1 MVLMATVTAAP
12 PDPNPKTPRMRCPPG
27 AIDGHIHLFGPQALF
42 PFAPGS
48 KYVSEDRLPE
58 TQIALQD
65 KLGIAHA
72 VLVSGGGYGTDTRH
86 LEHVLEQHGDRFIG
100 VALLPE
106 DVTAEH
112 MRRLDRL
119 GVRAVRFVNRGHGGQ
134 LPPLSPKTAARAA
147 DLGWHVQYYP
157 YRTELV
163 EAAESLLALPSDVVL
178 DHFGHIPA
186 EGGTDQPA
194 FQALLRM
201 LDTGRVWV
209 KLSGPMRIT
218 GEEPPYPSV
227 APLARALVA
236 HRSDRLLWGSDWP
249 HVNMNDRIMP
259 NDGDLLD
266 LLFDWAPDAAVRDR
280 ILAENPAELFRL
292 SNGG

>member
-1 MVLMATVTAAP
+1 MAPVFAAP
-12 PDPNPKTPRMRCPPG
+12 PDPNPKTPRLCCPPG
-27 AIDGHIHLFGPQALF
+27 AVDCHIHLFGPQAQF

-58 TQIALQD
+58 TQIAMQD
-65 KLGIAHA
+65 KLGIARA

-86 LEHVLEQHGDRFIG
+86 LEHVLERHGDRFIG

-119 GVRAVRFVNRGHGGQ
+119 GVRAVRFVNPGHGGR
-134 LPPLSPKTAARAA
+134 LPSLSPDIAARAA

-157 YRTELV
+157 YRTELA

-186 EGGTDQPA
+186 QDGTDQPA

-218 GEEPPYPSV
+218 AEEPPYPSV
-227 APLARALVA
+227 APMARALVA
-236 HRSDRLLWGSDWP
+236 HRPDRLLWGSDWP
-249 HVNMNDRIMP
+249 HVNMNDRTMP

-266 LLFDWAPDAAVRDR
+266 LLLDWAPDAAVRDR
-280 ILAENPAELFRL
+280 ILAENPAKLFRL